1 MLEVR
6 LYGLSIPLL
15 ATASLFVVNVQWLGS
30 RQVKSRAS
38 IFNTPSEIVNHFGGK
53 SGSQRVHHS
62 QNVDNFL
69 SDGATYRT

>member
-1 MLEVR
+1 MRLEYTSAG
-6 LYGLSIPLL
+6 YGS
-15 ATASLFVVNVQWLGS
+15 AFRSQCAVVGS

-69 SDGATYRT
+69 RDGATDRT